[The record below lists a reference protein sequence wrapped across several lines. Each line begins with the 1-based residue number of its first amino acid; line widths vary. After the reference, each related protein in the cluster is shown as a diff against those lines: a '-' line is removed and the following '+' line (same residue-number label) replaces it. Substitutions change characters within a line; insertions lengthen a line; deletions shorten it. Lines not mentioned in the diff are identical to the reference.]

1 MSFQSMMQTT
11 LQTIK
16 ERRKTIS
23 KKTQE
28 TKRDEKVVVASSL
41 EERIPESASDT
52 YATMQPLDSR
62 RFWIT
67 GLTIVGIGLFLR
79 NASQMVYLII
89 TAFIVSMAVEN
100 LILYFQKWMKRGVA
114 IGIAYVLLIIFVLS
128 WVTLVIPLVVGQI
141 AWLVEWLIQQIST
154 FQALIQQE
162 WLSSVIATWQ
172 LPESFK
178 TQLIEYLTQQDLDL
192 ALQKNLTENLSQL
205 VSVWTTSIGDA
216 STFVVRVLGWFFSAL
231 IQASIVVVMAVFF
244 SLEKRVVIISVSS
257 FARNSEKL
265 ERVLHRLYHRL
276 GAWLKGQLI
285 LCISIGVMAW
295 VGLLLLDW
303 VFGIALP
310 NKLSLAL
317 IAWLTEFIPYL
328 WPLLWMIPALL
339 IGVTEFGG
347 WWFVA
352 VLTLYILIQQL
363 EWNVLVPLVMYHT
376 LWVSPLLIFICM
388 IIWWSLFWFL
398 WVLLA
403 VPLAVIIKIL
413 YASYSTHAV
422 DPAIP

>member
-1 MSFQSMMQTT
+1 MSFQSMIDST
-11 LQTIK
+11 LQTMK
-16 ERRKTIS
+16 EWWQTIP
-23 KKTQE
+23 KKQRE
-28 TKRDEKVVVASSL
+28 TKWQEQVTHATTL
-41 EERIPESASDT
+41 EERIPESDSQEVVAIE
-52 YATMQPLDSR
+52 PLDSR

-67 GLTIVGIGLFLR
+67 WLMIVGIWLFLW

-100 LILYFQKWMKRGVA
+100 LILYFQNRVKRWLA

-128 WVTLVIPLVVGQI
+128 GIILVIPLVAGQI
-141 AWLVEWLIQQIST
+141 VGLIQWVIEQIAL
-154 FQALIQQE
+154 FQQSIQQE
-162 WLSSVIATWQ
+162 WLSAVIATRQ
-172 LPESFK
+172 LPEALK
-178 TQLIEYLTQQDLDL
+178 MQVIEYLTQQDLDV
-192 ALQKNLTENLSQL
+192 ALQKNITENLSQL
-205 VSVWTTSIGDA
+205 VSLWSSSIGDA
-216 STFVVRVLGWFFSAL
+216 STFVVNVLWWIFSVL
-231 IQASIVVVMAVFF
+231 VQASIVLVMAVFF
-244 SLEKRVVIISVSS
+244 SLEKRVVIISIAS

-265 ERVLHRLYHRL
+265 ENVLHRLYHRL
-276 GAWLKGQLI
+276 WAWLKWQLI
-285 LCISIGVMAW
+285 LCISIWVMAW

-317 IAWLTEFIPYL
+317 IAGLTEFIPYL

-339 IGVTEFGG
+339 IWVTEFGW

-352 VLTLYILIQQL
+352 VLTLYILIQQV

-376 LWVSPLLIFICM
+376 LGVSPLLIFICM

-403 VPLAVIIKIL
+403 VPLAVVIKIL
-413 YASYSTHAV
+413 YASYSTQAV
-422 DPAIP
+422 NPIIP